1 MEKYKGEYILC
12 VEGSVPL
19 GDDGNY
25 CVIAGRTA
33 IDILKESAAGA
44 KAIIVWGSCATSG
57 CVQAAKPNPTNAVP
71 ISKIITDKP
80 IINVPGCPPI
90 GEVMA
95 GVIVHVDSFW
105 ETSRIRFSR
114 QTQSILF

>member
-1 MEKYKGEYILC
+1 
-12 VEGSVPL
+12 VPL

-44 KAIIVWGSCATSG
+44 KAIIAWGSCATS
-57 CVQAAKPNPTNAVP
+57 VFRQAKPNPTNAVP
-71 ISKIITDKP
+71 INKIITDKP

-95 GVIVHVDSFW
+95 GIIVHVVAFGK
-105 ETSRIRFSR
+105 F
-114 QTQSILF
+114 QN